1 MKTFFDVQKKN
12 KKCFRLFF
20 PNVFLKNF
28 TLIIIFTFFRKMAT
42 ITKIA
47 KVRHAAGA
55 LKFNTPLIDVEEIG
69 DVVVCK

>member
-1 MKTFFDVQKKN
+1 MFSIIFSK
-12 KKCFRLFF
+12 R
-20 PNVFLKNF
+20 FLKIF
-28 TLIIIFTFFRKMAT
+28 TLIIIFTFSEKMAT